1 MTEINIMENKQS
13 LNCRH
18 YVTYSGV
25 DLPLKLVTPVEEED
39 LENRITFFRG
49 YYDNHDQLMA
59 VEKVV
64 YGEIEFE
71 HRYQYHDDGR
81 LKFVELIEVDE
92 EPRVM
97 QFD

>member
-1 MTEINIMENKQS
+1 MTETNIMDDKQS
-13 LNCRH
+13 LTCRH
-18 YVTYSGV
+18 YVTYTGV
-25 DLPLKLVTPVEEED
+25 GLPLKLVTPVEEED

-49 YYDNHDQLMA
+49 YYDDQDQLMV

-71 HRYQYHDDGR
+71 HRYQYHGDGR
-81 LKFVELIEVDE
+81 LKFVELLEADE

-97 QFD
+97 HFD

>member
-1 MTEINIMENKQS
+1 MEGKES
-13 LNCRH
+13 LTCRH

-25 DLPLKLVTPVEEED
+25 SLPLKLVTPVEEEG

-49 YYDNHDQLMA
+49 YYDDRDQLMM
-59 VEKVV
+59 VEKIV
-64 YGEIEFE
+64 YGEVEFK
-71 HRYQYHDDGR
+71 HHYQYHEDGR
-81 LKFVELIEVDE
+81 LKHVELIEVDE

>member
-1 MTEINIMENKQS
+1 MENKEA
-13 LNCRH
+13 LTCRH

-25 DLPLKLVTPVEEED
+25 ALPLKLVEPLTDES
-39 LENRITFFRG
+39 LNNRISYLRG
-49 YYDNHDQLMA
+49 YYDADEQLVG

-71 HRYQYHDDGR
+71 HRYQYHPDGR
-81 LKFVELIEVDE
+81 LKHVELLETDE

-97 QFD
+97 EFE